1 MYRIVQ
7 ETLTNVARHA
17 KTDKVAVEIHV
28 GEDLLRVRIKDEG
41 IGFDPHS
48 LPAERSGGLTGMR
61 ERAITLGGQLRL
73 ESAAGL
79 GTMLEAEIPLQKHIP
94 TDDC

>member
-17 KTDKVAVEIHV
+17 RTDKVAVEIHV

-61 ERAITLGGQLRL
+61 ERATMLGGDLTL
-73 ESAAGL
+73 DSVP
-79 GTMLEAEIPLQKHIP
+79 GTGTLLTAELPL
-94 TDDC
+94 